1 MQVDKLK
8 DGSSKSCCSNYLD
21 LLKNSWLKRWEKT
34 DKKSI
39 IVYLITDIIFRA
51 NTRYVKN
58 HTSFDFLGCLESV
71 LPRLKFVDITESDL
85 EIYKS
90 SNEAVNKERSEAQIL
105 IADNPYIGSLIYSK
119 NLPFKFIQVW
129 IDHRKN

>member
-1 MQVDKLK
+1 M
-8 DGSSKSCCSNYLD
+8 
-21 LLKNSWLKRWEKT
+21 
-34 DKKSI
+34 
-39 IVYLITDIIFRA
+39 ITDIIFRA

-105 IADNPYIGSLIYSK
+105 IADNPYIGSLIYNK
-119 NLPFKFIQVW
+119 NLPFKFIQVSV
-129 IDHRKN
+129 DNRKS